1 MNFVEKVK
9 TLQNYFKLGNFKKV
23 IEGCKLL
30 NKKFPNNS
38 FVLNLS
44 GMAYQNLLNHHE
56 AIDFFELA
64 LKADNLNIAAMNNLA
79 NSLKVTDQFVR
90 ADKIFQQILKED
102 PNYINAYN
110 NYANLKIAVNDV
122 EGAIELYNQA
132 IVLAKKKKIYPINFL
147 LHLANAF
154 QSLNREKE
162 LMEVIEEI
170 LKLDPENTEAHKI
183 LSWTYKYSKTNS
195 ESISHISIMEN
206 ILKKKN
212 LNNDQKAKLS
222 FGLGK
227 AYDDLKDVEQ
237 AIKFI
242 SSGNQLHKNIFKS
255 NIIEETNIMN
265 RMIKIFKDINLNKS
279 PNFFSKK
286 KIIFICGMPRSGT
299 TLVEQIIASHK
310 EVYGAGELS
319 FLTNVIHDNFFN
331 GDLIDKQR
339 IIENQNSEKNL
350 INEKYFEK
358 FLLYKIKKQI
368 ITDKAPLNFK
378 WIGFIKIFFPNSKII
393 HCKRNSRDNCLSI
406 FKNYFSSPKMN
417 WAYDQRDV
425 SDYYNNYNSIMNFW
439 YSKIPQFI
447 HTVEYEKIVSDKK
460 NEIKKLLKFCDL
472 EWDDN
477 CLSHHKNRKTPIR
490 TVSIAQAR
498 QPVYSSSVNSG
509 DNYKDYLKEMFDNL
523 I

>member
-44 GMAYQNLLNHHE
+44 GMAYQNLLNHHK

-147 LHLANAF
+147 LHLANAL

-195 ESISHISIMEN
+195 ESMSHISIMEN
-206 ILKKKN
+206 ILKKKI
-212 LNNDQKAKLS
+212 LNNDQKSKLS

-242 SSGNQLHKNIFKS
+242 SSGNQLHKNIYKS

-265 RMIKIFKDINLNKS
+265 RMIKIFKDIDLNKS

-406 FKNYFSSPKMN
+406 FKNYFSSPRMN

>member
-44 GMAYQNLLNHHE
+44 GMAYQNLLNHHK

-79 NSLKVTDQFVR
+79 NSLKVIDQFVR

-147 LHLANAF
+147 LHLANAL

-195 ESISHISIMEN
+195 ESMSHISIMEN
-206 ILKKKN
+206 ILKKKI
-212 LNNDQKAKLS
+212 LNNDQKSKLS

-310 EVYGAGELS
+310 EVYGAGELL

-406 FKNYFSSPKMN
+406 FKNYFSSPRMN

>member
-44 GMAYQNLLNHHE
+44 GMAYQNLLNHHK

-79 NSLKVTDQFVR
+79 NSLKVIDQFVR

-147 LHLANAF
+147 LHLANAL

-195 ESISHISIMEN
+195 ESMGHISIMEN
-206 ILKKKN
+206 ILKKKI
-212 LNNDQKAKLS
+212 LNNDQKSKLS

-310 EVYGAGELS
+310 EVYGAGELL

-406 FKNYFSSPKMN
+406 FKNYFSSPRMN

-447 HTVEYEKIVSDKK
+447 HTAEYEKIVSDKK

-477 CLSHHKNRKTPIR
+477 CLNHHKNTKTPIR

>member
-9 TLQNYFKLGNFKKV
+9 TLQNYLKLGNFKKV

-44 GMAYQNLLNHHE
+44 GMAYQNQLNHHK

-79 NSLKVTDQFVR
+79 NSLKDTDQFVR

-122 EGAIELYNQA
+122 EGEIELYNQA
-132 IVLAKKKKIYPINFL
+132 ILLAKKKKIYPINFL
-147 LHLANAF
+147 LHLANAL

-162 LMEVIEEI
+162 LTEVIEEI
-170 LKLDPENTEAHKI
+170 LKLDPENIEAHKI

-195 ESISHISIMEN
+195 ESMSHISIMEN
-206 ILKKKN
+206 ILKKKI
-212 LNNDQKAKLS
+212 LNNDQKSKLS

-279 PNFFSKK
+279 LNFFSKK

-358 FLLYKIKKQI
+358 FLLYNIKKQI

-406 FKNYFSSPKMN
+406 FKNYFSSPRIN

-425 SDYYNNYNSIMNFW
+425 SDYYNNYNSIMNFL

-447 HTVEYEKIVSDKK
+447 HTV
-460 NEIKKLLKFCDL
+460 
-472 EWDDN
+472 
-477 CLSHHKNRKTPIR
+477 
-490 TVSIAQAR
+490 
-498 QPVYSSSVNSG
+498 
-509 DNYKDYLKEMFDNL
+509 
-523 I
+523 

>member
-44 GMAYQNLLNHHE
+44 GMAYQNLLNHHK

-147 LHLANAF
+147 LHLANAL

-195 ESISHISIMEN
+195 ESMSHISIMEN
-206 ILKKKN
+206 ILKKKI
-212 LNNDQKAKLS
+212 LNNDQKSKLS

-310 EVYGAGELS
+310 EVYGAGELL

-406 FKNYFSSPKMN
+406 FKNYFSSPRMN
-417 WAYDQRDV
+417 WAYDQRDIA
-425 SDYYNNYNSIMNFW
+425 DYYNSYNSIMNFW

-460 NEIKKLLKFCDL
+460 NEIKKLIKFCDL

-477 CLSHHKNRKTPIR
+477 CLNHHKNRKTPIR

>member
-44 GMAYQNLLNHHE
+44 GMAYQNLLNHHK

-79 NSLKVTDQFVR
+79 NSLKVIDQFVR

-147 LHLANAF
+147 LHLANAL

-195 ESISHISIMEN
+195 ESMSHISIMEN
-206 ILKKKN
+206 ILKKKI
-212 LNNDQKAKLS
+212 LNNDQKSKLS

-265 RMIKIFKDINLNKS
+265 RMIKIFKDIDLNKS

-299 TLVEQIIASHK
+299 TLLEQIIASHK
-310 EVYGAGELS
+310 EVYGAGELL

-406 FKNYFSSPKMN
+406 FKNYFSSPRMN

>member
-44 GMAYQNLLNHHE
+44 GMAYQNLLNHHK